1 MKLELKNG
9 QIIHLDWNPIVRE
22 YLSDYNGG
30 IKQMQQDISN
40 QNNLIYVANHLAYSI
55 ISANIDEQLSFKEVM
70 KLISPDD
77 VDKILD
83 FIIENCNSSESNT
96 THVLKH

>member
-1 MKLELKNG
+1 MELELKNG
-9 QIIHLDWNPIVRE
+9 QIINLDWNPIVLE

-40 QNNLIYVANHLAYSI
+40 QNNLIYVANHLAYSV
-55 ISANIDEQLSFKEVM
+55 ISASIDKQLSFKEIM

-83 FIIENCNSSESNT
+83 FIIENCNLSEYNT

>member
-1 MKLELKNG
+1 MELELKNG
-9 QIIHLDWNPIVRE
+9 QIINLDWNPIVLE

-30 IKQMQQDISN
+30 IKQMQQDIKN
-40 QNNLIYVANHLAYSI
+40 KNNLIYIANHLAYSV
-55 ISANIDEQLSFKEVM
+55 ISANIDNQLSFKEVM

-83 FIIENCNSSESNT
+83 FIIKNCNQFESNT

>member
-1 MKLELKNG
+1 MELELKNG
-9 QIIHLDWNPIVRE
+9 QIINLDWNPIVLE

-30 IKQMQQDISN
+30 IKQMQQDIKN
-40 QNNLIYVANHLAYSI
+40 KNNLIYIANHLAYSV
-55 ISANIDEQLSFKEVM
+55 ISANIDNQLSFKEVM

-83 FIIENCNSSESNT
+83 FIIKNCNQFESNT
-96 THVLKH
+96 NQILKH